1 MNILQKIKVLCKIN
15 SAYNEICGIIKG
27 EKMTIKEMVK
37 SKTIW
42 GIIISS
48 AVGIL
53 QVVNPEILST
63 PIATSIITIATALGI
78 YGRIDANQP
87 K

>member
-1 MNILQKIKVLCKIN
+1 MGIFEKLKVFFNIN
-15 SAYNEICGIIKG
+15 SAYENISGIVKG
-27 EKMTIKEMVK
+27 GHMSIGEMLK

-42 GIIISS
+42 GIVISTATS
-48 AVGIL
+48 IL
-53 QVVNPEILST
+53 HIVNPTILGT

-87 K
+87 Q